1 MSSYFSD
8 FFKVSKKSLDDYG
21 AFNISLITDLPLFI
35 DPFLLFHSKN
45 KDYQELHAG
54 MIRYLEFL
62 RDKSI
67 SQDIT
72 PGLLLAW
79 YHFPE
84 VKQNWL
90 GFTLEGNS
98 GRGLGQEFAK
108 MLDSSLSRIFSSF
121 GKESVTKGTHL
132 EKLCLIKNGVGR
144 DTISDFTTNL
154 IKDYL
159 LKYTQIFTEKYIE
172 PSLTKTMSV
181 QKVRFDYETERWE
194 SDNFI
199 LPFYRNTYVLLTPKN
214 ILTKE
219 DVWINRKDYLHD
231 FWEIREAV
239 FNTQLREE
247 LDNYLKLVLSK
258 NPKSQE
264 YDRVAADFTY
274 KHPEIIDL
282 FIRSKEDRGDKA
294 IERSA
299 AYVAD
304 SQQLYIEQFNNLVQL
319 LNINSLFYAMIGDTV
334 TEAYQRITFLKD
346 VVENKGGWKLFY
358 VNGQPVRKEEDIQI
372 AYRLTW
378 FRTLSDVSR
387 EVNDGR
393 GPADFKIS
401 RGSVDKTIVEFKLAS
416 NPQLRQN
423 LQNQVEI
430 YKKASDVKIGFKVI
444 FYFSD
449 AESKRIQDLLV
460 ELELTKDPYIIQ
472 VDARKK
478 ESASKVK

>member
-1 MSSYFSD
+1 
-8 FFKVSKKSLDDYG
+8 
-21 AFNISLITDLPLFI
+21 
-35 DPFLLFHSKN
+35 
-45 KDYQELHAG
+45 
-54 MIRYLEFL
+54 
-62 RDKSI
+62 
-67 SQDIT
+67 
-72 PGLLLAW
+72 
-79 YHFPE
+79 
-84 VKQNWL
+84 
-90 GFTLEGNS
+90 
-98 GRGLGQEFAK
+98 
-108 MLDSSLSRIFSSF
+108 
-121 GKESVTKGTHL
+121 
-132 EKLCLIKNGVGR
+132 
-144 DTISDFTTNL
+144 L